1 VLPTPNTKSPARL
14 YWRRRFADIAP
25 AIVRAASLMPIHGL
39 VTPTTPVHVGFIQR
53 LRLQATEHIL
63 KAGWNFERAKF
74 LGLGEML
81 KAMRDA

>member
-25 AIVRAASLMPIHGL
+25 AIVRAASLMPTHGL
-39 VTPTTPVHVGFIQR
+39 VIQR

-63 KAGWNFERAKF
+63 KAGWNFELSKI

-81 KAMRDA
+81 KAMREV

>member
-1 VLPTPNTKSPARL
+1 
-14 YWRRRFADIAP
+14 
-25 AIVRAASLMPIHGL
+25 MPIHGL

-74 LGLGEML
+74 LGSGEML
-81 KAMRDA
+81 KAIARRMIANARARGWLSAS